1 MSHIPENLD
10 AQPIL
15 EKVYAHFYNRGE
27 VIFESDNP
35 EYDFEIEKSEGVTF
49 GVIVCAYQSE
59 APNNM
64 LAKHIAKQCD
74 KNTYIASVMVTKRG
88 SMLVDVNTSKA
99 LLEGTF
105 DFFEEDN
112 TQPPKLSED
121 PQGFVREFM
130 LQKTKYI
137 LHKELYTV
145 ENSPDPQFDL
155 YVTSP
160 EDGKQHLLRIVVI
173 DTEYEDID
181 TAKAVAQSIPLTDGA
196 LIFVH
201 FMYPDN
207 TTTWDVFNQSD
218 FYPENAQ
225 NRI

>member
-1 MSHIPENLD
+1 MSHIPESLD
-10 AQPIL
+10 AEAIL
-15 EKVYAHFYNRGE
+15 EKVYRHFYNRGNA
-27 VIFESDNP
+27 ICESDNP
-35 EYDFEIEKSEGVTF
+35 LYDFEIEVTDDVF
-49 GVIVCAYQSE
+49 MGVIVCAYVAETPS
-59 APNNM
+59 NL
-64 LAKHIAKQCD
+64 LALHIAKQCD

-105 DFFEEDN
+105 DFFEEDAA
-112 TQPPKLSED
+112 QPPKLSED

>member
-10 AQPIL
+10 AEAIL
-15 EKVYAHFYNRGE
+15 EKVYAHFYNRGNA
-27 VIFESDNP
+27 ICESDNSP
-35 EYDFEIEKSEGVTF
+35 YDFEIEVTDDVF
-49 GVIVCAYQSE
+49 MGVIVCAYVAETPS
-59 APNNM
+59 NL
-64 LAKHIAKQCD
+64 LALHIAKQCD
-74 KNTYIASVMVTKRG
+74 KNTYIASVMVTKHG
-88 SMLVDVNTSKA
+88 SILVDVNTSKA

-105 DFFEEDN
+105 DFFEEDDV
-112 TQPPKLSED
+112 QPPKLSED
-121 PQGFVREFM
+121 PQRFVREFM

-137 LHKELYTV
+137 LHKELYEV